1 MFYLTQF
8 WFCYWIEFACTKVG
22 EQDDFINTVL
32 TAILQTP
39 QYVPQDLRYDILI
52 LVSINTPICIYSCYT
67 YTLNTIFEI
76 LQNKINYVVLKEWA
90 YYSAVILKQKTRD
103 LKSNYVT
110 NMCHLSISFVEKK
123 KKVENGSHVL
133 HIIFIIYWLYFF
145 SWWSQFLHIAA
156 QSRFIRHKFVF
167 TLVGLCMWSWARLV
181 FAQ

>member
-67 YTLNTIFEI
+67 YMLNTF
-76 LQNKINYVVLKEWA
+76 LKF
-90 YYSAVILKQKTRD
+90 YKT
-103 LKSNYVT
+103 K
-110 NMCHLSISFVEKK
+110 
-123 KKVENGSHVL
+123 
-133 HIIFIIYWLYFF
+133 
-145 SWWSQFLHIAA
+145 
-156 QSRFIRHKFVF
+156 
-167 TLVGLCMWSWARLV
+167 
-181 FAQ
+181 